1 MLEFIQNQI
10 LFYVSL
16 ALVMFLPGRFLLL
29 AIFGKSRTLSTL
41 EKFIFSFGLS
51 VICVDFIFFAYSGL
65 KIPID
70 RLTTVA
76 GIIIFALACFV
87 IYKLRSA
94 KNKFSYLEGD
104 KKLFNFSK
112 NQLALILLLL
122 FLTFFI
128 KTIYLNQTISP
139 SSTDLGHHMYWSK
152 WMVENHK
159 LPDYEGMPDFIIGE
173 QTMFGAIALVSGLD
187 FFSAFPPLVLLLMN
201 LLGILTVFVLTL
213 RIFREKNIA
222 ILSLFFLGFLYAIS
236 APQAKFVSGG
246 VIGNLIGN
254 FFLPLAF
261 YFYYRAFQ
269 FINICHPELEFSLP
283 AGRQGSNVIPA
294 PAFAKIN
301 SSGIQS
307 SKLDSGSEAGMT
319 NRSSRAFLGLAIFAT
334 FGLFY
339 THHLTA
345 FLFLFIFS
353 FFILLFLALNYRNVK
368 TILKNSLKIFFSPTV
383 LAVFVLGMLF
393 FFFVFTP
400 NYVNPDAV
408 NTAVGAPSKATRA
421 GLSIA
426 NLRATLGEARLS
438 LGFFG
443 LLLLLFSAKRK
454 DFGYLLL
461 ASWAIILFLISTKP
475 DIFFVNLPSN
485 RIGNYLSYPL
495 SILGAYAVYLIFKN
509 ESAMKNSLIKI
520 GFLLI
525 LGFALIEGITDSAK
539 AIPSQANY
547 AALVQT
553 FQASSYLADRTTP
566 ADQVLK
572 DHNYI
577 SGDSWMK
584 LFFMR
589 GYKYPLSRGYFKRY
603 EDETKPREMCTL
615 YMISSPGSPESQ
627 TCFSETGT
635 NFVMVNPRFDSGQF
649 RKLENFS
656 QVYFGPEIAIYY
668 KSN

>member
-1 MLEFIQNQI
+1 MLDFIQNQI
-10 LFYVSL
+10 LFYTALV
-16 ALVMFLPGRFLLL
+16 LVMFLPGWFLLL
-29 AIFGKSRTLSTL
+29 AVFGKSKTLGFL

-51 VICVDFIFFAYSGL
+51 IISVDFIFFSYSGL

-70 RLTTVA
+70 RLTTIA
-76 GIIIFALACFV
+76 GIAIFLSACFA
-87 IYKLRSA
+87 IYKFRAA
-94 KNKFSYLEGD
+94 KNEFIGEESSEELFS
-104 KKLFNFSK
+104 FSK

-128 KTIYLNQTISP
+128 KTAYLAQTISP
-139 SSTDLGHHMYWSK
+139 SATDLGHHMYWSK
-152 WMVENHK
+152 WMVQNGK
-159 LPDYEGMPDFIIGE
+159 LPDYEGMPDFIVGE

-187 FFSAFPPLVLLLMN
+187 FFSAFPPLVLFLVN
-201 LLGILTVFVLTL
+201 LLGILTVFALAL

-222 ILSLFFLGFLYAIS
+222 IFSLFLLGFLYAVS

-254 FFLPLAF
+254 FFLPLSL

-269 FINICHPELEFSLP
+269 FIAEK
-283 AGRQGSNVIPA
+283 GVGM
-294 PAFAKIN
+294 KDD
-301 SSGIQS
+301 
-307 SKLDSGSEAGMT
+307 SK
-319 NRSSRAFLGLAIFAT
+319 AFLGLAIFTT

-345 FLFLFIFS
+345 FIFLFVFS
-353 FFILLFLALNYRNVK
+353 FLILFFIALNYRDAK
-368 TILKNSLKIFFSPTV
+368 MIMKNALKIFFSPQV
-383 LAVFVLGMLF
+383 LAVFVLGLIF

-400 NYVNPDAV
+400 NYVSPGAV
-408 NTAVGAPSKATRA
+408 NTAVGAPSKATRT
-421 GLSIA
+421 GLTIA

-443 LLLLLFSAKRK
+443 LLLLLFSRKRK
-454 DFGYLLL
+454 DFGYLIV
-461 ASWAIILFLISTKP
+461 AAWAIILFLISTKP

-495 SILGAYAVYLIFKN
+495 SILGAYTVYFIFNRENAVKN
-509 ESAMKNSLIKI
+509 NLVKI
-520 GFLLI
+520 GFLVI

-539 AIPSQANY
+539 AIPGQGDY
-547 AALVQT
+547 ASLVQT
-553 FQASSYLADRTTP
+553 FQSSRYLAERTTP
-566 ADQVLK
+566 TDQIIK

-603 EDETKPREMCTL
+603 EDETNPREMCTL
-615 YMISSPGSPESQ
+615 YMISSPGSSDGQ
-627 TCFSETGT
+627 TCFSETET
-635 NFVMVNPRFDSGQF
+635 NFVVVNPKFDSGQF
-649 RKLENFS
+649 RKLGNFN
-656 QVYFGPEIAIYY
+656 QVYFSPEIAIYY
-668 KSN
+668 KNK